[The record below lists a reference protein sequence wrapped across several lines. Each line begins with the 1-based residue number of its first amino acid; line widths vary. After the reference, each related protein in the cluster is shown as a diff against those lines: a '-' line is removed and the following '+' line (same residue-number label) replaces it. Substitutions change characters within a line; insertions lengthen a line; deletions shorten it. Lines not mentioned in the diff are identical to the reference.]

1 MLVHGLNASQVTGL
15 QYHGGLELERA
26 RREQRSSCRLLVV
39 EPRAINT
46 LAQTVDL
53 SQWRALRKVPRLRE
67 NRDGLLVYL
76 RR

>member
-1 MLVHGLNASQVTGL
+1 MVDYSVRIVPAQHQA
-15 QYHGGLELERA
+15 GGLELERA
-26 RREQRSSCRLLVV
+26 RQQQRSSCQLLVV
-39 EPRAINT
+39 EPKALDT

-53 SQWRALRKVPRLRE
+53 AQWRALRKVPRLRE